1 MSRKT
6 VLCDHCEAS
15 YSVQYDMDEQY
26 FQLKYCPFCGDEQP
40 EEDEYNMMGLK
51 IQTLKA
57 LQHSLKKRMPLKMM
71 TTIWLF
77 FMSTKMIHQQ

>member
-40 EEDEYNMMGLK
+40 EEDEYNM
-51 IQTLKA
+51 IEDNDYD
-57 LQHSLKKRMPLKMM
+57 
-71 TTIWLF
+71 WWV
-77 FMSTKMIHQQ
+77 